1 MKTRADD
8 TKTALRNSHAHGLK
22 SASLVR
28 GNQPFQVQN
37 RNVQTSTGK
46 GQNLTLEPRS
56 LQTNS
61 VGRGAVKVLFVTA
74 QGSIAK
80 GLSNPRLGFMRFGC
94 MARRFELGSVVSVFF
109 VAIMCN

>member
-1 MKTRADD
+1 MKTHADD

-46 GQNLTLEPRS
+46 GQNSRIK
-56 LQTNS
+56 
-61 VGRGAVKVLFVTA
+61 ALFVTP

-80 GLSNPRLGFMRFGC
+80 GLSNPRFRFYALWLHG
-94 MARRFELGSVVSVFF
+94 AVV
-109 VAIMCN
+109 